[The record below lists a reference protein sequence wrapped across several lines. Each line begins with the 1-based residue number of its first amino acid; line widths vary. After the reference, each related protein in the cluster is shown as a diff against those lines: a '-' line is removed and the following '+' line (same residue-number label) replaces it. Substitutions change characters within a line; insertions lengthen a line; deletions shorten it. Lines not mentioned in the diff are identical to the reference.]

1 MIKVRITLLIL
12 ICLFVS
18 NLGRGTN
25 VSIRSEYNF
34 SKVYPKVETSFDT
47 SFVSSFIANDSLI
60 SEENSFKELL
70 ETGVID
76 VVVDSFMSHFNQL
89 LKHNRRNDSLGQS
102 QNNKYFMAFVPY
114 KSFDINNCTPEYVKK
129 GPFLN
134 ENWFLP
140 NPQTIDYTCQFNNN
154 STGTNYFN
162 VKHYA
167 IFFGLPTNGLN
178 TLLEQTIKATPA
190 IAPYLSGTNA
200 SQNKVLFNQTM
211 EYFNTKI
218 EEKLNLSDTYGTP
231 NLIITLSSYYNFKV
245 PFSESVRQRTITK
258 SFYVQNEIL
267 IEPVFNGFLQK
278 SNNATLFNDGTK
290 DLDLGLDFLDTYFGD
305 YHKRLVGFLEFFSN
319 PDNVNVDFDCNE
331 ISFQN
336 EFAED
341 FRDCKCLEA
350 TNLEQKRMLRA
361 LVDCVG
367 LYYNKVPF
375 VVYDAINNP
384 NFDFCTQDNWFK
396 AIWDDFKMFH
406 TDNPT
411 RVQESYKTFLLEK
424 SLALKDPHYFYLWII
439 NADLEDYHGL
449 SNSYRLDILKLLR
462 YFDFNSWTEVDI
474 SLESNASTS
483 QIVVEIFDG
492 CLVNSASDAKSFL
505 ASIDSDPAINAE
517 KRLIKWLFDKGNG
530 WFDTDESE
538 KNIFTAITNVAIYAE
553 GGISTIRGELAAEKG
568 LVWLPDPWWA
578 NFKEQFAYNYTIG
591 AEPLSYIGL
600 TMLDSDLFSYRNN
613 NVSFSGKPFDII
625 PIIKGKDIHFYT
637 HGSNLLSTDTS
648 FTIQCEPSFFG
659 CTEVFFLPYI
669 TAAFYIEKLNE
680 DLNLEMGV
688 AFGQAVGALFGY
700 SQMMILAKLA
710 NAGGTVNKVVKARAL
725 LSGFAATADVAD
737 LFGPN
742 MAGFAMEAAGVDPE
756 LTTSYVNQIKK
767 TTGFFAVSSNAALAL
782 DGLIGIGRYW
792 WMTKAGA
799 AFTSGDHLPKLVQ
812 DIAKFS
818 RTYPEYVPKIL
829 AQRGITSPA
838 VAEIV
843 LSIPAIRIENRI
855 ALLSELVSDAELA
868 LKINKNPIIV
878 SVIKEIVEAADVS
891 AAKTFLSLDKARKLE
906 LYNDIEQ
913 TAGLGAHFVQNVK
926 SVSAWHILGEAGTA
940 LKTDVIALS
949 KINFLKTKGF
959 SDANLRILG
968 EADDIKVLSFAEG
981 FALRNIDVSTTMSRH
996 AKMMEIKGLSGAQ
1009 EFTKYQDDINS
1020 LMKAQNTSGD
1030 FLLQNPNA
1038 IPSSI
1043 QSMNTGGGGNPFL
1056 QGGHDFEI
1064 EWALDIANQGRNV
1077 RLDASNL
1084 PDVLDDIGFHAYQ
1097 LKKLNGEG
1105 QNSLGTNAATAV
1117 NQIKPTGSG
1126 PAPANYTKNVVIKI
1140 NNSSHPQM
1148 NSSKDDLINF
1158 LSNYNINNG
1167 QNQSGTLNGMDKF
1180 IIKNNTGHH
1189 EILGSQIDF

>member
-18 NLGRGTN
+18 YLGRGTN
-25 VSIRSEYNF
+25 VSIHSEYNF
-34 SKVYPKVETSFDT
+34 SKVYSKVETSFDT
-47 SFVSSFIANDSLI
+47 SFVSSFIINDSLI

-102 QNNKYFMAFVPY
+102 QNNKYFMAFVPN
-114 KSFDINNCTPEYVKK
+114 KSFEINNCTPEYVKK

-134 ENWFLP
+134 ENWYLP

-200 SQNKVLFNQTM
+200 SQNKLLFNQTM

-231 NLIITLSSYYNFKV
+231 NLIITLSSYYHFKV
-245 PFSESVRQRTITK
+245 PFSESIRQRTITK

-278 SNNATLFNDGTK
+278 SANAELFKVGDSY
-290 DLDLGLDFLDTYFGD
+290 LDLGENFFDEHWGDF
-305 YHKRLVGFLEFFSN
+305 HRRLVGFLEFFSN
-319 PDNVNVDFDCNE
+319 PDNLNVDFDCNE

-375 VVYDAINNP
+375 VVNDAIDNP
-384 NFDFCTQDNWFK
+384 DFDFCTQENWFK
-396 AIWDDFKMFH
+396 AIWDNFKMFH

-411 RVQESYKTFLLEK
+411 RVDESYKTFLLEK
-424 SLALKDPHYFYLWII
+424 SLELKDPHYFYLWII

-449 SNSYRLDILKLLR
+449 SNSYRLGILKLLR

-474 SLESNASTS
+474 SLESTASTS
-483 QIVVEIFDG
+483 QIVEEIFDG

-517 KRLIKWLFDKGNG
+517 KRLLRWLFDTGNG
-530 WFDTDESE
+530 WFDTDQSE

-578 NFKEQFAYNYTIG
+578 DFDGQYAYDYTIG
-591 AEPLSYIGL
+591 AEPLSYVGL
-600 TMLDSDLFSYRNN
+600 DMLDSGFFSNENN

-625 PIIKGKDIHFYT
+625 PIIQGKDIHFYT
-637 HGSNLLSTDTS
+637 HGSNLLSTDLDNSLTS
-648 FTIQCEPSFFG
+648 QCEPFFG

-688 AFGQAVGALFGY
+688 AVAQTAGALIGY
-700 SQMMILAKLA
+700 SQMMYLARIA
-710 NAGGTVNKVVKARAL
+710 NATTPINKVIKARAL
-725 LSGFAATADVAD
+725 ISGFAATSSVAD
-737 LFGPN
+737 LFVPN
-742 MAGFAMEAAGVDPE
+742 MVGFTMEAAGIDPE
-756 LTTSYVNQIKK
+756 LTTEYVNQIKQ
-767 TTGFFAVSSNAALAL
+767 TTKFFEVTSNAVWAL
-782 DGLIGIGRYW
+782 DGFIGICRYLW
-792 WMTKAGA
+792 LKKTFGNV
-799 AFTSGDHLPKLVQ
+799 FTNATHLPSLVE

-829 AQRGITSPA
+829 SQRGITSPE

-868 LKINKNPIIV
+868 LKINKNPIIA

-913 TAGLGAHFVQNVK
+913 TAGLGAHFVQNVRLLNSWDGLVNAPNSISK
-926 SVSAWHILGEAGTA
+926 NFTILTKADELLEAGFTKVD
-940 LKTDVIALS
+940 LEFLS
-949 KINFLKTKGF
+949 ITLNK
-959 SDANLRILG
+959 
-968 EADDIKVLSFAEG
+968 LSG
-981 FALRNIDVSTTMSRH
+981 RNISSTDLEKIAEYSLEARKFTNQWSTFDIETDLFKQIDELASSTKFRNPEDL
-996 AKMMEIKGLSGAQ
+996 KSFLSEQ
-1009 EFTKYQDDINS
+1009 Q
-1020 LMKAQNTSGD
+1020 
-1030 FLLQNPNA
+1030 LLQNINDNPGNLEQMNEA
-1038 IPSSI
+1038 VRVLQQGDDVYLEARSI
-1043 QSMNTGGGGNPFL
+1043 YKG
-1056 QGGHDFEI
+1056 
-1064 EWALDIANQGRNV
+1064 DIANVSKSESIQFKAPNGTSNSAFNTN
-1077 RLDASNL
+1077 LKDAAAQFNTEIPAAGYFKIAKIKIL
-1084 PDVLDDIGFHAYQ
+1084 APTNPEYTKTTQQ
-1097 LKKLNGEG
+1097 LKSHLQAYLNNNLSNQVGENLRALT
-1105 QNSLGTNAATAV
+1105 QIRVV
-1117 NQIKPTGSG
+1117 NMHGLSKFTIED
-1126 PAPANYTKNVVIKI
+1126 NIIVVI
-1140 NNSSHPQM
+1140 P
-1148 NSSKDDLINF
+1148 
-1158 LSNYNINNG
+1158 
-1167 QNQSGTLNGMDKF
+1167 
-1180 IIKNNTGHH
+1180 
-1189 EILGSQIDF
+1189 